1 MRACADERLFCVFSS
16 KRNLRLEAGRK
27 QLAAKLAKIK
37 AGSAGGVG
45 DSGEYGISW
54 GFDEDAVD
62 EDEEDDGA
70 VGDEDGA
77 GAEVRIGRVI

>member
-1 MRACADERLFCVFSS
+1 MRACADERLLRVSSS

-37 AGSAGGVG
+37 AGGAGGEG

-62 EDEEDDGA
+62 DDEEDDGA
-70 VGDEDGA
+70 ADDEDGA
-77 GAEVRIGRVI
+77 GGEVKIGREI